1 MATAHGAVAQWL
13 ADEFGADEPEEFEK
27 STDEN
32 EWMVDAIDLI
42 EYLASKRILLIHDQY
57 VSKEERRIARKVL
70 EEAEYD

>member
-13 ADEFGADEPEEFEK
+13 ADEFGEEDADETVK

-42 EYLASKRILLIHDQY
+42 EYLASKRVLLIHDQY
-57 VSKEERRIARKVL
+57 VSKEGRRIARKVL